1 MFVVFFGS
9 DGIGWRLFYSIF
21 IVCLSYIYSIFI
33 VCCKL
38 GMIWEGWGV
47 VYMEKKVYLCRL
59 FEKVF
64 TEKKVIDYES

>member
-1 MFVVFFGS
+1 M
-9 DGIGWRLFYSIF
+9 F
-21 IVCLSYIYSIFI
+21 IVYLSYIYSIFI

-47 VYMEKKVYLCRL
+47 VYMKKKVYLCGL

-64 TEKKVIDYES
+64 MEKKVIDYES